1 MSFNALIMGHL
12 VKSFRMGAKGNC

>member
-12 VKSFRMGAKGNC
+12 VRSFRMGAKGNC

>member
-12 VKSFRMGAKGNC
+12 VRSFRMGA